1 MTTPPPSRYWP
12 GTKVPRSTGGPFDWR
27 RSDHADMSPII
38 ADDHGLRTPLF
49 NQWLAARR
57 ARPDTTPDWP
67 AWRDANQP
75 SQRRAPNKRQP
86 GGFAHHNGT
95 IPGMGREA
103 KLLAAKPAAPGTMS
117 SAQPMP
123 RKGGLMPIAGHA
135 LQGGKATPPK
145 ATRRGVPRSQ
155 KAGA

>member
-1 MTTPPPSRYWP
+1 MTAPTFWP
-12 GTKVPRSTGGPFDWR
+12 GTKVPRSTHTPFNWR
-27 RSDHADMSPII
+27 RTDHTAMSPVI

-49 NQWLAARR
+49 NLWLAVRR

-67 AWRDANQP
+67 VWRDAHQSRQRPAP
-75 SQRRAPNKRQP
+75 SKRQP

-103 KLLAAKPAAPGTMS
+103 KLLAAKPAAPAAMS
-117 SAQPMP
+117 NAQAMP
-123 RKGGLMPIAGHA
+123 RKAGLMPIAGHN
-135 LQGGKATPPK
+135 LQHGQVTPPK
-145 ATRRGVPRSQ
+145 ATRRGVPRTK

>member
-1 MTTPPPSRYWP
+1 MTAPTQYWP
-12 GTKVPRSTGGPFDWR
+12 GTNVPRSTHTPFNWR
-27 RSDHADMSPII
+27 RTDHADMSPVI

-75 SQRRAPNKRQP
+75 RQRPEPSKRQP

-117 SAQPMP
+117 SAKAMLKQS
-123 RKGGLMPIAGHA
+123 GLMPIAGHN
-135 LQGGKATPPK
+135 LQHGKVTPPK
-145 ATRRGVPRSQ
+145 ATRRGVPRGQ
-155 KAGA
+155 KADA

>member
-1 MTTPPPSRYWP
+1 MTGQRTQPKPLNA
-12 GTKVPRSTGGPFDWR
+12 FHWR
-27 RSDHADMSPII
+27 RTDHADMSPII
-38 ADDHGLRTPLF
+38 ADDHGMRTPLF

-75 SQRRAPNKRQP
+75 RQRRAPNKRQP

>member
-1 MTTPPPSRYWP
+1 
-12 GTKVPRSTGGPFDWR
+12 
-27 RSDHADMSPII
+27 MSPII

-75 SQRRAPNKRQP
+75 RQRRAPSKRQP
-86 GGFAHHNGT
+86 GGFAHHNGA

-103 KLLAAKPAAPGTMS
+103 KLLAAKPAARAVMS
-117 SAQPMP
+117 SAQGMALP
-123 RKGGLMPIAGHA
+123 RPKHVDTSTQPLNQARHSGAYSKAGT
-135 LQGGKATPPK
+135 QGGSGKIHKSA
-145 ATRRGVPRSQ
+145 RRSKV
-155 KAGA
+155 AA

>member
-1 MTTPPPSRYWP
+1 
-12 GTKVPRSTGGPFDWR
+12 
-27 RSDHADMSPII
+27 MSPII
-38 ADDHGLRTPLF
+38 ADDHGMRTPLF

-75 SQRRAPNKRQP
+75 RQRRAPSKRQP

-103 KLLAAKPAAPGTMS
+103 KLLAAKADRAASWCQQAIFGARVKPAVVTHAP
-117 SAQPMP
+117 AQDLK
-123 RKGGLMPIAGHA
+123 RLAAHD
-135 LQGGKATPPK
+135 LDD
-145 ATRRGVPRSQ
+145 
-155 KAGA
+155 